1 MAIILI
7 KLGEK
12 LCACCGKKNPKQIVR
27 TRDDSGFFSERCMV
41 CFTEETGASVKVVE
55 KICADNLDSRI
66 LQANIDL
73 QNSKEFVKLLAME
86 QFGASVDEQKKDIV
100 QTIAEQYGLEAWQ
113 IA

>member
-12 LCACCGKKNPKQIVR
+12 VCACCGKKNPKQVVR

-41 CFTEETGASVKVVE
+41 CFTKETGVSAKVVE
-55 KICADNLDSRI
+55 KNCADNLDSRI
-66 LQANIDL
+66 LQASIEV
-73 QNSKEFVKLLAME
+73 QEFVKLLAME

-113 IA
+113 IV